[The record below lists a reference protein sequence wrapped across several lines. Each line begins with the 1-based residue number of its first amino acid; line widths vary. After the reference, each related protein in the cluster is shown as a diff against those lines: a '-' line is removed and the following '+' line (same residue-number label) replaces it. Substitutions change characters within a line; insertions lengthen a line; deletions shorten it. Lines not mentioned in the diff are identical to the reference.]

1 MTDQNEIARLRRLHT
16 CLNFTIDDKTADTAV
31 EAVEIAIA
39 AFAGLAMSRDTV
51 RALLRMALDVSADL
65 DEAAGVE

>member
-1 MTDQNEIARLRRLHT
+1 MTDLEAFAALDDNTQDIAS
-16 CLNFTIDDKTADTAV
+16 TAV
-31 EAVEIAIA
+31 ETAIA

-65 DEAAGVE
+65 DEASGIE